1 MNHLGNEKG
10 QFKQEAGYNA
20 KTRAYFIGLL
30 QGLNK
35 ITCEGQSVHCPRHKF
50 SRNINL
56 LGLP

>member
-1 MNHLGNEKG
+1 MKKDNLSRKL
-10 QFKQEAGYNA
+10 GYNA

-30 QGLNK
+30 RGLNK
-35 ITCEGQSVHCPRHKF
+35 ITCEGQSVHCPGHKF

>member
-1 MNHLGNEKG
+1 MRKDNLSRKLE
-10 QFKQEAGYNA
+10 YNA

-35 ITCEGQSVHCPRHKF
+35 ITCGGQSVYCPGHKC
-50 SRNINL
+50 SKNINL